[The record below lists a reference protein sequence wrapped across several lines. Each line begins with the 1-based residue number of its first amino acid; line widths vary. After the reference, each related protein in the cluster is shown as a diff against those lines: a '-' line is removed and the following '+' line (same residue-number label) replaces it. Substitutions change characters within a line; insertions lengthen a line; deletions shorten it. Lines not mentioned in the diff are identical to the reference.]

1 MSQAVVDSSPMAEAN
16 VVVAVFALVIRGS
29 AEAGA
34 TGKFAEVG
42 SVPSLTAP
50 ACVLP
55 AGKSLKGVGEGGR
68 QKERGKE
75 REREKGGGG
84 GGISKVF
91 PSHWQLL
98 APSYLKPLCAMPV
111 HSPKV

>member
-16 VVVAVFALVIRGS
+16 VVAAVFALAIRGS

-50 ACVLP
+50 ACAYP
-55 AGKSLKGVGEGGR
+55 QGESLRGEEERGRKRERGGEG
-68 QKERGKE
+68 
-75 REREKGGGG
+75 EREKGEG
-84 GGISKVF
+84 
-91 PSHWQLL
+91 H
-98 APSYLKPLCAMPV
+98 
-111 HSPKV
+111 